1 MFLVNI
7 LDPYNR
13 FKVLISENTDIKTL
27 RNKIAAA
34 LLGAQL
40 SNFADLHYHYH
51 QTLADF
57 HYLAKLSPTE
67 KNVQLNRALYE
78 RKHEKNQ
85 PKHGWKQSLKEI

>member
-1 MFLVNI
+1 MFLVNT
-7 LDPYNR
+7 LDLYNR

-34 LLGAQL
+34 LFGPQL
-40 SNFADLHYHYH
+40 SNFADLHYNYH
-51 QTLADF
+51 QNLADF

-67 KNVQLNRALYE
+67 KNVQPSRALYE

-85 PKHGWKQSLKEI
+85 PKHG